1 MAGYLSYLEENEVM
15 IFVLVLILFALGF
28 SSLVYKDN
36 CRNTREAIQ
45 AFSAILFADV
55 LLYGIIVW
63 LF

>member
-1 MAGYLSYLEENEVM
+1 M

-28 SSLVYKDN
+28 AALVYKDSG
-36 CRNTREAIQ
+36 RNMREAIQ
-45 AFSAILFADV
+45 AFSAILFADA